1 MYKNITIDNSEHF
14 YANLES
20 FDEFTQITNLSMYRP
35 LPDDWCIVVADI
47 RGSTKAIKQGRYK
60 DVNMM
65 GAACITAVINAV
77 PDCNLPYV
85 FGGDGATLAVPL
97 SKSGAVREALAA
109 ARKLSSFQ
117 FDLELR
123 AGLVPISDI
132 KKAGADVL
140 VAKLQLSPG
149 NAMAMFTGGGVQM
162 VDTLIK
168 DGGDDGP
175 YAIAMPD
182 GDDAPDLDGLSCR
195 WEPLKSC
202 RGVMMSMLIFALG
215 NNDDE
220 KAETYRHVIDGVAE
234 ILNSSDISNNPV
246 SADNMIFK
254 WPSEGIRNESKLYP
268 RSNNRWVR
276 VLRLYTTSFIQF
288 ILEKFNLSA
297 LGYNASAYRKELR
310 ANTDFRRFD
319 DMLRMI
325 LDCPI
330 DKAEEIEQFFDKL
343 HGKGKLAFG
352 THRSDHALM
361 TCLVFS
367 LAKGEHIHFVDGSDG
382 GFAVAAIQLK
392 TQLQSVAKPF

>member
-1 MYKNITIDNSEHF
+1 MPNRTTENF
-14 YANLES
+14 YAELVG
-20 FDEFTQITNLSMYRP
+20 FDEFTQITDLSMYRP

-77 PDCNLPYV
+77 PDYNLPYV

-97 SKSGAVREALAA
+97 SQASAVCDALAG
-109 ARKLSSFQ
+109 ARKLSLLQ

-123 AGLVPISDI
+123 AGLVPIADI
-132 KKAGADVL
+132 KKSGADVL
-140 VAKLQLSPG
+140 IAKLQLSPG
-149 NAMAMFTGGGVQM
+149 NAMAMFAGGGVQM
-162 VDTLIK
+162 VDSMIK
-168 DGGDDGP
+168 DGGDHGP

-182 GDDAPDLDGLSCR
+182 SDGVPDLKGLSCR

-215 NNDDE
+215 NNDNE
-220 KAETYRHVIDGVAE
+220 KAETYRHVIDGVAD
-234 ILNSSDISNNPV
+234 ILDSGDAVNNPV

-254 WPSEGIRNESKLYP
+254 WPSEGIRKESKLYP
-268 RSNNRWVR
+268 RSNKRWIR
-276 VLRLYTTSFIQF
+276 VLHLYITSFIQF

-297 LGYNASAYRKELR
+297 AGYNAPAYRKELR

-330 DKAEEIEQFFDKL
+330 DKADEIESFFEKL
-343 HGKGKLAFG
+343 HNQGKLAFG

-367 LAKGEHIHFVDGSDG
+367 LTKGEHIHFVDGSDG

-392 TQLQSVAKPF
+392 AQLQMVAKSS